1 MAGVFALDFAGDF
14 AGVFPRCY
22 FEAVLSG
29 DFDFLAVDL
38 PGVFNSLAGVLAAEA
53 FCFSGGDGGAK
64 ILEEEPILEG
74 DF

>member
-1 MAGVFALDFAGDF
+1 M
-14 AGVFPRCY
+14 
-22 FEAVLSG
+22 LSG